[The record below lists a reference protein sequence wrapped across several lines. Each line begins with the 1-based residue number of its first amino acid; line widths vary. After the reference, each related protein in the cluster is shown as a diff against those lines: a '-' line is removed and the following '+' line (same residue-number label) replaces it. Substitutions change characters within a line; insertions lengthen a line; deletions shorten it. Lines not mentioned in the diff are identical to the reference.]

1 MMVRAVSKSLVCP
14 TGIRLHPLIDCSGRL
29 EGQVGFRD
37 ADVFAPAKL
46 LKENRIGIVA
56 GIIAGY
62 PDDTAETI
70 RQRFDHF
77 LALNPD
83 MIYAQYLTPYPKTV
97 LRDEMLKDGLVA
109 NVDDF
114 TKYDGFTCNTRTRH
128 LSQSELYRCLKRQA
142 LRAYLTPSLIFQN
155 YFIRNYL
162 WSFLGGQIIN
172 LAATI
177 GYILRGNQGRA
188 SLDL

>member
-1 MMVRAVSKSLVCP
+1 MSGSIARTKRPGSLSYE
-14 TGIRLHPLIDCSGRL
+14 D
-29 EGQVGFRD
+29 
-37 ADVFAPAKL
+37 
-46 LKENRIGIVA
+46 
-56 GIIAGY
+56 
-62 PDDTAETI
+62 AETI
-70 RQRFDHF
+70 RQSFDHF

-114 TKYDGFTCNTRTRH
+114 TKYVGFTCNTRTRH

-177 GYILRGNQGRA
+177 GYILRGNQGRT